1 MENLLKPEIIVP
13 IFLNVVLAIATV
25 FYLLET
31 RSMRKTI
38 AHQLDVA
45 KRQHFVTT
53 APFVYAGRL
62 ETKQDS
68 EDLKLRIN
76 NPSEKLAR
84 DVKYVF
90 FDSDKKTFRAPDRSQ
105 VVIKPGDAALVSV
118 PSHPFTKTEV
128 ENKLKSFFGLQQLD
142 KDIVSEGKISYVLLM
157 YTDVEGSVYSVK
169 ANVTQS
175 DGDDDEDGTYR
186 RQRSRFKKVYDPRG

>member
-13 IFLNVVLAIATV
+13 ILLNVVLAITTV

-31 RSMRKTI
+31 RSMRKAI

-53 APFVYAGRL
+53 APFVYMGTL
-62 ETKQDS
+62 EIKPDS
-68 EDLKLRIN
+68 EDLKLKIN

-90 FDSDKKTFRAPDRSQ
+90 FDSDKKTFRAPDKSQ
-105 VVIKPGDAALVSV
+105 VVIKPGEAAVVSV
-118 PSHPFTKTEV
+118 PSRPFTKTEV
-128 ENKLKSFFGLQQLD
+128 DNKLKKFFGLQQLD
-142 KDIVSEGKISYVLLM
+142 KDIVSEGSISYVLLM

-169 ANVTQS
+169 ANVFQG
-175 DGDDDEDGTYR
+175 DDDDEDGTYR
-186 RQRSRFKKVYDPRG
+186 RQRSKFKKVYDPRG

>member
-1 MENLLKPEIIVP
+1 
-13 IFLNVVLAIATV
+13 
-25 FYLLET
+25 
-31 RSMRKTI
+31 MRKTI

-53 APFVYAGRL
+53 APFVYMGKL
-62 ETKQDS
+62 ETKPDTD
-68 EDLKLRIN
+68 DLKLIIN

-90 FDSDKKTFRAPDRSQ
+90 FDSDKKTFRAPDKSQ
-105 VVIKPGDAALVSV
+105 VVIKPGDAAVVSV

-128 ENKLKSFFGLQQLD
+128 ENKLKKFFGLRQID
-142 KDIVSEGKISYVLLM
+142 KDIVSEGNSSYVLLM

-169 ANVTQS
+169 ANVTQ
-175 DGDDDEDGTYR
+175 GDDDEEDGPYR

>member
-1 MENLLKPEIIVP
+1 MDNLLKPEIIVP
-13 IFLNVVLAIATV
+13 ILLNVVLAVTTI

-31 RSMRKTI
+31 RSMRKAI

-53 APFVYAGRL
+53 APFVYLGTL
-62 ETKQDS
+62 ENKPDS
-68 EDLKLRIN
+68 DELKLKIN

-90 FDSDKKTFRAPDRSQ
+90 YDSTKKTFRAPDKSQ
-105 VVIKPGDAALVSV
+105 VVIKPSEAAVVTL
-118 PSHPFTKTEV
+118 PPEPFTKTEV
-128 ENKLKSFFGLQQLD
+128 ENKLKKFFDLTQID
-142 KDIVSEGKISYVLLM
+142 KDTVSEGKISYLLLM

-169 ANVTQS
+169 ANVIES
-175 DGDDDEDGTYR
+175 DEEGSGAYR
-186 RQRSRFKKVYDPRG
+186 RQRSKFKKVYDPRG